1 MKFYKRLLAMAIV
14 ATVFISVFAFGAT
27 AYGSDNDVPFLVQV
41 PGNQKKGYSKA
52 EYRGSSGTEVPWKV
66 DFTFSEEGKGTI
78 MYFYLSGPWYEK
90 VSNVKAVK
98 QGSGNKYF
106 AAYDSAQNMDV
117 GLAIKNNNKEDSNKY
132 NVAGY
137 WDEETAK
144 HAFSC

>member
-1 MKFYKRLLAMAIV
+1 MAIV

-27 AYGSDNDVPFLVQV
+27 AYGSDNDIPFYLRV
-41 PGNQKKGYSKA
+41 PGSKGKVYSDA
-52 EYRGSSGTEVPWKV
+52 EHRGDSGTEVPWKV
-66 DFTFSEEGKGTI
+66 DFSFSEEGKGTI
-78 MYFYLSGPWYEK
+78 MNFLLSGPWYEK

-144 HAFSC
+144 HAFSY

>member
-52 EYRGSSGTEVPWKV
+52 EYRGNSGPEVPWKV
-66 DFTFSEEGKGTI
+66 NFTYSEEGKGTI
-78 MYFYLSGPWYEK
+78 MYFYLSGPWYSK
-90 VSNVKAVK
+90 QSNVKAVK
-98 QGSGNKYF
+98 QGSDKKYF
-106 AAYDSAQNMDV
+106 AAYDSCKNMNV
-117 GLAIKNNNKEDSNKY
+117 GLAVMNNNEKDGNTYE
-132 NVAGY
+132 VAGY

-144 HAFSC
+144 HAFSY

>member
-52 EYRGSSGTEVPWKV
+52 EYRGSSGPEVPWKV
-66 DFTFSEEGKGTI
+66 DFTFSEEGRGTI
-78 MYFYLSGPWYEK
+78 MYFYLSGPWYSK
-90 VSNVKAVK
+90 QSNVKAVK
-98 QGSGNKYF
+98 QGSDKKYF
-106 AAYDSAQNMDV
+106 AAYDSCKNMNV
-117 GLAIKNNNKEDSNKY
+117 GLAVMNNNEKDGNTYE
-132 NVAGY
+132 VAGY

-144 HAFSC
+144 HAFSY

>member
-90 VSNVKAVK
+90 VSNVKAV
-98 QGSGNKYF
+98 
-106 AAYDSAQNMDV
+106 

-144 HAFSC
+144 HAFSY